1 MHSTPAFLTG
11 SCPLRS
17 QPAEMVRQVIEEEV
31 EALQKQLG
39 TEK

>member
-1 MHSTPAFLTG
+1 MQPTSDLA
-11 SCPLRS
+11 SAAPLAR
-17 QPAEMVRQVIEEEV
+17 PAEMVRQVIEEEV